1 MWLLYL
7 ILMNAAAFLLMHTDK
22 QKAKKKK
29 RRIPEVTLLAS
40 AALGG
45 SIGAVLGMYTF
56 RHKTKHPTFTVG
68 IPIILVLQ
76 VMLAILLVKY
86 ILR

>member
-29 RRIPEVTLLAS
+29 RRIPEVTLLGS
-40 AALGG
+40 AILGG
-45 SIGAVLGMYTF
+45 SIGALLGMYIF
-56 RHKTKHPTFTVG
+56 RHKTRNPMFSNG
-68 IPIILVLQ
+68 IPAV
-76 VMLAILLVKY
+76 LLVQIALS
-86 ILR
+86 ILILDIIH

>member
-29 RRIPEVTLLAS
+29 RRIPEVTLLGS
-40 AALGG
+40 AILGG
-45 SIGAVLGMYTF
+45 SIGALLGMYIF
-56 RHKTKHPTFTVG
+56 RHKTRNPRFSNG
-68 IPIILVLQ
+68 IPVVLLMQIALSVLILDIIH
-76 VMLAILLVKY
+76 
-86 ILR
+86 

>member
-29 RRIPEVTLLAS
+29 RRIPEVTLLGS
-40 AALGG
+40 AILGG
-45 SIGAVLGMYTF
+45 SIGALLGMYIF
-56 RHKTKHPTFTVG
+56 RHKTRNPRFSEG
-68 IPIILVLQ
+68 IPV
-76 VMLAILLVKY
+76 ILLMQIAIGILIFKY
-86 ILR
+86 VL

>member
-29 RRIPEVTLLAS
+29 RRIPEVTLLGS
-40 AALGG
+40 AILGG
-45 SIGAVLGMYTF
+45 SIGALLGMYIF
-56 RHKTKHPTFTVG
+56 RHKTRNPRFSNG
-68 IPIILVLQ
+68 IPVVLLMQIALSVLIFDIIH
-76 VMLAILLVKY
+76 
-86 ILR
+86 

>member
-1 MWLLYL
+1 
-7 ILMNAAAFLLMHTDK
+7 MNAAAFLLMHADK

-76 VMLAILLVKY
+76 VMLAVLLVKY